1 MKRLTDASIAGVAT
15 LTTAAL
21 LTKIYNVTDFHPP
34 KPVFW
39 FFIGFS
45 AKILD
50 DSLGQLLLDY
60 LKKRLAEPGL
70 ATSQVT
76 LGGLG
81 ESLASIDYKIRVY
94 QSNIS
99 GLQKIL
105 RAGSAKGK
113 VAAKKKLAFIK
124 RNLATLYRMR
134 SRAA

>member
-1 MKRLTDASIAGVAT
+1 MKRLTDASIAGVTT
-15 LTTAAL
+15 LATAAL

-39 FFIGFS
+39 FCIGFS
-45 AKILD
+45 AKFLD
-50 DSLGQLLLDY
+50 DYLGQLLLDT
-60 LKKRLAEPGL
+60 LKKRLAVQQNIKG
-70 ATSQVT
+70 TF
-76 LGGLG
+76 GGLG
-81 ESLASIDYKIRVY
+81 ESLASIDYKIRLY

-134 SRAA
+134 SQAA